1 MGRGFEPLRGHKRGE
16 VLALH
21 HAFLVYLLVNTKD
34 FFTSSL
40 NSETTS

>member
-21 HAFLVYLLVNTKD
+21 RAFFSLY
-34 FFTSSL
+34 TSSI
-40 NSETTS
+40 NTVVRRVRCGYYE